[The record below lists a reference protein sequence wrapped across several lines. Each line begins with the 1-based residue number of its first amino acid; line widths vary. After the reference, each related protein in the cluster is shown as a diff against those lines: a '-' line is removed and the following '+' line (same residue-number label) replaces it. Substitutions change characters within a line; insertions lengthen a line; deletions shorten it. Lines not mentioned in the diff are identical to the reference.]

1 MTPPRDDSRETDL
14 LELAVPY
21 ALHAVSDDERDQI
34 ENRVAGAGLLIAD
47 AFYDE
52 VRAVRETMAAV
63 SAASAEEPP
72 ADLRGKLLAAVA
84 TDNVRT
90 INSARTLPPARP
102 ARRWRTVLLSA
113 AAALLVGLATV
124 GVGLS
129 LRPPTV
135 QQSTA
140 QEVFSAPDVHTVY
153 GAIPAGGTAMVAF
166 SRDRNAGVLVMNDVP
181 PPAPGTVYQM
191 WLVSSSGSTSA
202 GTMDAGAV
210 APSTT
215 AVLDNLGNSTKLAF
229 TVEPG
234 TGSTKPTGAVIAELP
249 LI

>member
-1 MTPPRDDSRETDL
+1 MTQPRDGSRDTDL

-34 ENRVAGAGLLIAD
+34 ENRVASAGLLTAD

-52 VRAVRETMAAV
+52 VRAVRETMAVV

-72 ADLRGKLLAAVA
+72 ADLRGRLLAAVA

-90 INSARTLPPARP
+90 LSSARP
-102 ARRWRTVLLSA
+102 ARRWRTALMSA
-113 AAALLVGLATV
+113 AAALVVGLVAA

-129 LRPPTV
+129 LRPPAAP
-135 QQSTA
+135 QSTA

-202 GTMDAGAV
+202 GTMDAAAV

-215 AVLDNLGNSTKLAF
+215 AVLDNLGSSTKLAF

-234 TGSTKPTGAVIAELP
+234 GGSTQPTGTVIAELP

>member
-1 MTPPRDDSRETDL
+1 MTQPRDDSRNTDL
-14 LELAVPY
+14 LDLAVPY

-34 ENRVAGAGLLIAD
+34 ENRVATAGLLMAD

-52 VRAVRETMAAV
+52 VRAVRETMAVV

-72 ADLRGKLLAAVA
+72 ADLRGRLLAAVA

-90 INSARTLPPARP
+90 LPMAQTG
-102 ARRWRTVLLSA
+102 RRWRTVLLSA
-113 AAALLVGLATV
+113 AAALVVGLAAA

-129 LRPPTV
+129 LRPPAV

-140 QEVFSAPDVHTVY
+140 QQVFSAPDVHTVY

-191 WLVSSSGSTSA
+191 WLVSSTGSTSA
-202 GTMDAGAV
+202 GTMDAQSV

-215 AVLDNLGNSTKLAF
+215 AVLDNLGDSTKLAF

-234 TGSTKPTGAVIAELP
+234 TGSTQPTGTVIAELP